1 MMHVRATA
9 SAITAAAVGIAVS
22 IAPSAVAAP
31 RGAKTV
37 TCRIHDFIQN
47 FPSTS
52 VPGETFS
59 LLRCSG
65 PFGRGVQHATFTT
78 TPKTSTTGKAVLKF
92 KAYFD
97 QGSVS
102 GVWRADYKFTS
113 RTMGTFHQRVS
124 WTGGT
129 GAFMHVKATGTGKG
143 IQNGMQGI
151 VTQRLKV
158 TGA

>member
-1 MMHVRATA
+1 MRIKVTTW
-9 SAITAAAVGIAVS
+9 AITAAAVGIA
-22 IAPSAVAAP
+22 APVARTAVAAP
-31 RGAKTV
+31 QGAKTV
-37 TCRIHDFIQN
+37 HCRIHDFIQN
-47 FPSTS
+47 FPSAS
-52 VPGETFS
+52 RPGETFS

-78 TPKTSTTGKAVLKF
+78 TPKTATTGKAVLKF

-97 QGSVS
+97 TGSVS

-113 RTMGTFHQRVS
+113 RTMGTFHQKVS

-129 GAFMHVKATGTGKG
+129 GAFKHIKATGTGTG

-151 VTQRLKV
+151 VTQRLTV
-158 TGA
+158 TGV